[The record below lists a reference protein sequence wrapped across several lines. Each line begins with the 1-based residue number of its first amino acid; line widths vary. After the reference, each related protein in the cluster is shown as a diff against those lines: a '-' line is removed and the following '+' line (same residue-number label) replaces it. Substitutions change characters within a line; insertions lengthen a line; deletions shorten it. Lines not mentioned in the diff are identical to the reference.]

1 MTSLSE
7 QTTREPCAWKRAS
20 TVRRGAIGN
29 VPVTGNAL
37 VAYSTYEY
45 RQVFIHERRYLNYNE
60 VQKRLQ
66 SHEAYKALPA
76 KVSQQILMVLDNNW
90 KSFREALKAYYEDLS
105 RFFERPPKYKH
116 KTEGRNI
123 LVYTIQVLRGG
134 QSKKG
139 IQGCIRPSR
148 LPIEVKTQQKHVDQV
163 RIIPRNGHYLV
174 EVIYSK
180 EPVQA
185 QVDLSFCVAI
195 DLGVTNLAAITSNR
209 VGFIPQNDTIAK
221 FLVQHFQNK

>member
-105 RFFERPPKYKH
+105 RFFERPRPRDAQRDDSH
-116 KTEGRNI
+116 EISGST
-123 LVYTIQVLRGG
+123 
-134 QSKKG
+134 
-139 IQGCIRPSR
+139 GCFTHTAP
-148 LPIEVKTQQKHVDQV
+148 L
-163 RIIPRNGHYLV
+163 L
-174 EVIYSK
+174 
-180 EPVQA
+180 
-185 QVDLSFCVAI
+185 
-195 DLGVTNLAAITSNR
+195 LASWA
-209 VGFIPQNDTIAK
+209 
-221 FLVQHFQNK
+221 